1 MFHIGFLQQHTQWVL
16 PMSIILVIFVSNA
29 FYIGNIYT
37 DWTRILQDLHLPCI
51 LRLLWYNFGR
61 NHSWCQMFLHHVMY
75 YWRGYFKSVHF
86 SAALIYL
93 CKSQGGV
100 CAACTARPTDVS
112 KKSFVNFFK
121 IKQITL
127 ISNFPCIEGQ
137 KSYFTN

>member
-1 MFHIGFLQQHTQWVL
+1 MFHIGFLQQHTHVYN
-16 PMSIILVIFVSNA
+16 FSN
-29 FYIGNIYT
+29 FCIKRFLYIYT

-75 YWRGYFKSVHF
+75 YWQGYFKSVHF